1 MFLKVKRNKEL
12 IAVNV
17 QHLHNTL
24 QQPGMQTMH
33 QPPQPQQLQQL
44 HPQQQQQQTLQQL
57 ATNTTNPQQPPP
69 SSLPPS
75 SSSSSLV
82 SQHHLHIHN
91 QNNDPSIIHTNG
103 IISAVGVGGIMMPQN
118 GYLSMGNNQMLTT
131 TTSPKIEDFNK
142 LENNNTLSTNETGQ
156 AVYRG
161 YIAVIKENFGFIETL
176 SHDEEVFFHFSNY
189 VGNPN
194 WLELGQEVEYTLSPN
209 GNTSVSGNCLPAE
222 NVRTL
227 PKGSIPQPAVL
238 EGVHNGV
245 VARPLRC
252 INPDQQ
258 EYAGLIEILDE
269 TRSQVLSQHEF
280 GITSLVNKRDLL
292 QKGDLVTFKIDETGR
307 AADITAVRQKKRAT
321 VDSIKGQF
329 GFLNYEIEDG
339 KKLFFH
345 MSEVQGNAVSLHPG
359 DTVEFS
365 VVTNQV
371 HNLNFF

>member
-1 MFLKVKRNKEL
+1 M

-17 QHLHNTL
+17 QNLHNSL
-24 QQPGMQTMH
+24 QPGMQTL
-33 QPPQPQQLQQL
+33 QLTQHPTQL
-44 HPQQQQQQTLQQL
+44 LQQQQPLQQL
-57 ATNTTNPQQPPP
+57 ATNTTNPQQPLTAASHP
-69 SSLPPS
+69 
-75 SSSSSLV
+75 
-82 SQHHLHIHN
+82 HLHIHN
-91 QNNDPSIIHTNG
+91 QNNDPAIIHTNG
-103 IISAVGVGGIMMPQN
+103 IMNTVGGMGVGGGVGVGGMIMPQN
-118 GYLSMGNNQMLTT
+118 GYITMGGNSQLMTPTT
-131 TTSPKIEDFNK
+131 PKIEDFNK
-142 LENNNTLSTNETGQ
+142 LENNNSMSNAETGQ
-156 AVYRG
+156 VVYRG
-161 YIAVIKENFGFIETL
+161 FIAVIKENFGFIETL

-258 EYAGLIEILDE
+258 EYAGLIEVLDE

-292 QKGDLVTFKIDETGR
+292 QKGDLVSFKIDETGR
-307 AADITAVRQKKRAT
+307 AAEITAVRQKKRAT

-371 HNLNFF
+371 ITNESIFYNYKLNFVNFSYYFFILA

>member
-1 MFLKVKRNKEL
+1 MKRNKEL

-17 QHLHNTL
+17 QNLHNAM
-24 QQPGMQTMH
+24 QPGVH
-33 QPPQPQQLQQL
+33 QAQL
-44 HPQQQQQQTLQQL
+44 PTQQQQQQQQPQVLQQQPLQQL
-57 ATNTTNPQQPPP
+57 TTNTTNPHQPITA
-69 SSLPPS
+69 
-75 SSSSSLV
+75 

-91 QNNDPSIIHTNG
+91 QNQNNDPSIIHSNG
-103 IISAVGVGGIMMPQN
+103 VINTVGGVGVGGVTVGNIMPQN
-118 GYLSMGNNQMLTT
+118 GYLNMANAQIMSPTT
-131 TTSPKIEDFNK
+131 PKADDFTK
-142 LENNNTLSTNETGQ
+142 LENNNTVSNSETGQ
-156 AVYRG
+156 VLYRG
-161 YIAVIKENFGFIETL
+161 FIAVIKENFGFIETL
-176 SHDEEVFFHFSNY
+176 THDEEVFFHFSNY

-227 PKGSIPQPAVL
+227 PKGSIPQPGVL

-269 TRSQVLSQHEF
+269 TRSHVISQHEF

-292 QKGDLVTFKIDETGR
+292 QKGDLVSFKIDETGR
-307 AADITAVRQKKRAT
+307 AADITAVRLKKRAT

-345 MSEVQGNAVSLHPG
+345 MSEVQGNSVSLHPG

-371 HNLNFF
+371 NY